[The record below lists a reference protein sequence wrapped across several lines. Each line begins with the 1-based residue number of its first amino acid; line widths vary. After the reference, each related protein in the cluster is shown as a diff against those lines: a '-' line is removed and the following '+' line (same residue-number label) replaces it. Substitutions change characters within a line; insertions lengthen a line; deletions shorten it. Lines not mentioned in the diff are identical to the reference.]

1 MKMYLE
7 GEWVTRD
14 GTQEVLNPYD
24 GSIVD
29 TVPTASIDD
38 VEKAVNSA
46 ERGFLEMKKLTAYD
60 RYSLLMKAAEL
71 IEERKEDLS
80 KTITLEEGKVISE
93 GRLEVERCLQTIIF
107 SAEEFFDTKFPS
119 KTISL
124 PLMIVP

>member
-1 MKMYLE
+1 MYLE

-46 ERGFLEMKKLTAYD
+46 ERGFLEIDWLKQD
-60 RYSLLMKAAEL
+60 
-71 IEERKEDLS
+71 
-80 KTITLEEGKVISE
+80 
-93 GRLEVERCLQTIIF
+93 
-107 SAEEFFDTKFPS
+107 
-119 KTISL
+119 
-124 PLMIVP
+124 